1 MVSIAGSPAS
11 GDRDWKGEIGQVEWS
26 GSEQRRGEGGS
37 TSIGGERRREGEGI
51 WGFDRKTHV

>member
-51 WGFDRKTHV
+51 WGFELV